1 MFFLSSLSILQWLFL
16 KTFIEAQ
23 LNDDHDGHGKT
34 FQNFLIHVIDQ
45 VAAFIFQ
52 ELGLVVLYVINRQ
65 NSW

>member
-1 MFFLSSLSILQWLFL
+1 MFFLSSLQWLFL

-45 VAAFIFQ
+45 VAAIIF
-52 ELGLVVLYVINRQ
+52 
-65 NSW
+65 